1 MPIQYSPRLS
11 LEPYPVQ
18 AVTDD
23 LVATAGRHPNK
34 VALIDGVSGAS
45 YTFAEVLEASRRLGR
60 CLQNAG
66 IGSGDRVALVGPNSC
81 EWIVAFMATLFAGG
95 TVTTL
100 NPLYTER
107 EIGEQFGDSSP
118 KVVFAGDATSEA
130 ARAVWGDKENFHL
143 LSEVW
148 TMCDGSHGY
157 AETPVFDPTTHLAV
171 LPYSSGTTGV
181 PKGVMLSHF
190 NITSN
195 IRQTV
200 ATGLIDGYSTL
211 INFLPFFHIYGMA
224 VLMLPALATGA
235 TQVVLPGFDPSRFL
249 EVIAEHKATNLFM
262 VPPAMLVLANSGESA
277 DLSTVRFIMSG
288 AAPLPMDVARR
299 VAETYDVYVMQG
311 YGMTEASPVTHITP
325 IGRDKPGTV
334 GPPVADTCQKVVD
347 LTSGEEVGVGEVG
360 ELLVSG
366 PQVMQGYFGRADA
379 TAESIVTD
387 EHGVRWLRTGDIV
400 TVDDE
405 GYVTIHDRAKEM
417 IKYKGYQIAPAEL
430 ESLILEHPDVADA
443 AVIPKDT
450 GTADGEIPKAFVVL
464 REGATLDADGVIAHV
479 AEKVAPYKKLREVEF
494 TSAIPKT
501 ASGKIL
507 RRELKAAEREKTG

>member
-1 MPIQYSPRLS
+1 MPIQHSPRLS

-23 LVATAGRHPNK
+23 LIAATARHPNK
-34 VALIDGVSGAS
+34 VALIDGIGGAS
-45 YTFAEVLEASRRLGR
+45 YTFADVLEACRRLGR
-60 CLQNAG
+60 HLQDTG
-66 IGSGDRVALVGPNSC
+66 IGAGDRVAIVGPNSC
-81 EWIVAFMATLFAGG
+81 EWVIAFMGTLFAGG

-118 KVVFAGDATSEA
+118 KVVFAGDATSDA
-130 ARAVWGDKENFHL
+130 ARAVWGEKDGFHL

-148 TMCDGSHGY
+148 SLADGAHGY
-157 AETPVFDPTTHLAV
+157 AETPTFDPTTHLAV
-171 LPYSSGTTGV
+171 LPYSSGTTGI

-195 IRQTV
+195 IRQTI
-200 ATGLIDGYSTL
+200 ATGLVDGYSTL

-224 VLMLPALATGA
+224 VLMIPALAVGA
-235 TQVVLPGFDPSRFL
+235 TQVILPGFDPKRFL
-249 EVIAEHKATNLFM
+249 EVITAYGATNLFM
-262 VPPAMLVLANSGESA
+262 VPPAMLLLANSGESA
-277 DLSTVRFIMSG
+277 DLSSVRFIMSG
-288 AAPLPMDVARR
+288 AAPLPIDIARR

-334 GPPVADTCQKVVD
+334 GPPVSDTRQRVVD
-347 LTSGEEVGVGEVG
+347 LVTGEDVAIGEIG
-360 ELLVSG
+360 ELLVAG

-379 TAESIVTD
+379 TAESIVEDDT
-387 EHGVRWLRTGDIV
+387 GRWLRTGDIV
-400 TVDDE
+400 TVDEE

-430 ESLILEHPDVADA
+430 EALILTHPDVADA

-464 REGATLDADGVIAHV
+464 REGASLSGDEVMAHV
-479 AEKVAPYKKLREVEF
+479 AASVAPYKKLREVEF
-494 TSAIPKT
+494 TTSIPKT

-507 RRELKAAEREKTG
+507 RRELKAAEREKQA